1 MLQGGSRGTMR
12 AARFC
17 FKPRKALI
25 MRSAVASPST
35 VPSDAVPPR
44 IGLVRAWLFAMA
56 GLVFLM
62 VVVGGATRLTGSGL
76 SITEWNPIMGAIPPL
91 TDVAWLEAFEKY
103 KAIPQY
109 KLVNAG
115 MEPADF
121 KFIFWWEWSHRQLG
135 RAIGVVF
142 ALGFIVFLASGQL
155 RGRLAFK
162 VLGIGLLG
170 GLQGGIG
177 WLMVRSGLNE
187 GMTAVAPIK
196 LMLHLTTA
204 SLIYTFLLLVA
215 TGLGRSKGEVASVSV
230 KRGAT
235 VVLLLALLQIAL
247 GALVAGSKAGLTWNT
262 WPLIDGQLIPRSDL
276 LFSVTPWIENFVDN
290 TALVQFNHRMTAYL
304 LLAFSM
310 SHAWH
315 VARTMPGTSA
325 RKRAVSNAWL
335 VGMQAV
341 IGIST
346 LLYAVPLWLGLLH
359 QAFAFVVLG
368 MVAGH
373 RSVLSRG

>member
-1 MLQGGSRGTMR
+1 
-12 AARFC
+12 
-17 FKPRKALI
+17 
-25 MRSAVASPST
+25 MRSAVASSSPMPSIDVT
-35 VPSDAVPPR
+35 IRGHGP
-44 IGLVRAWLFAMA
+44 LRAWLFAMA

-91 TDVAWLEAFEKY
+91 SDVAWLEAFEKY

-115 MEPADF
+115 LELADF

-135 RAIGVVF
+135 RAIGVLF
-142 ALGFIVFLASGQL
+142 ALGFFGFLAAGQL
-155 RGRLAFK
+155 RGRLALS

-177 WLMVRSGLNE
+177 WLMVRSGLDD

-196 LMLHLTTA
+196 LMFHLTTA
-204 SLIYTFLLLVA
+204 SIIYTLLLMVA
-215 TGLGRSKGEVASVSV
+215 TGLGRSKGEVATGGV
-230 KRGAT
+230 KRGASL
-235 VVLLLALLQIAL
+235 VLILALLQIAL

-262 WPLIDGQLIPRSDL
+262 WPLIDGQFVPRSEL
-276 LFSVTPWIENFVDN
+276 LFSVSPWIENFVDN

-304 LLAFSM
+304 LLLVALW
-310 SHAWH
+310 HGWH
-315 VARTMPGTSA
+315 VARLMPDTSA
-325 RKRAVSNAWL
+325 QRRAVSNAWL

-341 IGIST
+341 IGITT

-368 MVAGH
+368 MFAVH
-373 RSVLSRG
+373 RSALARG

>member
-1 MLQGGSRGTMR
+1 
-12 AARFC
+12 
-17 FKPRKALI
+17 
-25 MRSAVASPST
+25 MRSAVASSSPVT
-35 VPSDAVPPR
+35 RLDHAANR
-44 IGLVRAWLFAMA
+44 QGALRAWLFAMA

-91 TDVAWLEAFEKY
+91 TDAAWLEAFEKY

-115 MEPADF
+115 MELADF

-135 RAIGVVF
+135 RTIGVVF
-142 ALGFIVFLASGQL
+142 ALGFIGFLAAGQL
-155 RGRLAFK
+155 RGSLALK

-177 WLMVRSGLNE
+177 WLMVRSGLDD

-196 LMLHLTTA
+196 LMFHLTTA
-204 SLIYTFLLLVA
+204 SLIYTLLLIVA
-215 TGLGRSKGEVASVSV
+215 TGLGRSKGEVAPAAI
-230 KRGAT
+230 KRGASL
-235 VVLLLALLQIAL
+235 VLVLALLQIAL

-262 WPLIDGQLIPRSDL
+262 WPLIDGQFVPRSDL

-304 LLAFSM
+304 LLAVSF
-310 SHAWH
+310 WH
-315 VARTMPGTSA
+315 GWQVARLMPGTSA
-325 RKRAVSNAWL
+325 RKRAISNAWL

-341 IGIST
+341 IGITT

-368 MVAGH
+368 MVAVH
-373 RSVLSRG
+373 RSALSRG